1 MATLEKIRSRA
12 GLLIFTLAF
21 ALLCFVVG
29 DFLTNSTSLFR
40 QRQNVI
46 GSVNGE
52 ELSRE
57 EFESSYR
64 QLAEISKLQ
73 QRSNN
78 DDATLRAGAWENFK
92 QREAHKEVV

>member
-46 GSVNGE
+46 GSVFCAIDQVAVENLLGE
-52 ELSRE
+52 S
-57 EFESSYR
+57 
-64 QLAEISKLQ
+64 
-73 QRSNN
+73 
-78 DDATLRAGAWENFK
+78 
-92 QREAHKEVV
+92 